1 MQVRTVVIVALMI
14 LLTSTLNALGPAGK
28 ISHTECIPGTAYTV
42 GTGNDNVQIS
52 QDLVYDTTIFVVTKP
67 DTGEAYIEVF
77 PYLGWPFVK
86 EDKDITINVSYQDT
100 KQANLNPKGLYGLD
114 INGGWVYLHGAVDQS
129 TYFSFDYQTRRTA
142 AREIYAGNRISG
154 EFSAFKVDKI
164 E

>member
-1 MQVRTVVIVALMI
+1 MSKRILISLIALMVI
-14 LLTSTLNALGPAGK
+14 IGVSFALGPASK
-28 ISHTECIPGTAYTV
+28 ISHTECIPGTAYTI

-86 EDKDITINVSYQDT
+86 EDKDITVNVSYQDT
-100 KQANLNPKGLYGLD
+100 KQQNLNPRGLYGLD
-114 INGGWVYLHGAVDQS
+114 ANGGWIYLHGAVDQS
-129 TYFSFDYQTRRTA
+129 GYYSYVYQTRRTA
-142 AREIYAGNRISG
+142 AREIYAGNKIYG
-154 EFSAFKVDKI
+154 VFSAFKVDII